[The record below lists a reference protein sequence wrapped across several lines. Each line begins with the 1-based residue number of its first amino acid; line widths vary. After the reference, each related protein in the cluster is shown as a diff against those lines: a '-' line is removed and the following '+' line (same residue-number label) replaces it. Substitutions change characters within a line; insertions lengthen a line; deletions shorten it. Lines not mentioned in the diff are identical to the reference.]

1 MARSLGRDEAV
12 GLTKVTGCVV
22 SMLSGNHV
30 ALATRAPSTPSQSTG
45 GELGQRRGAAL
56 RSTGSSAS
64 VASGVVV
71 VVVNFS

>member
-1 MARSLGRDEAV
+1 V
-12 GLTKVTGCVV
+12 NC
-22 SMLSGNHV
+22 
-30 ALATRAPSTPSQSTG
+30 
-45 GELGQRRGAAL
+45 QRRGAAL